1 MKMRCW
7 FYCIGRGG
15 DGVKFELDTDQLLV
29 LNASYYELG

>member
-7 FYCIGRGG
+7 FYCIGRGE
-15 DGVKFELDTDQLLV
+15 VKFELDTDQLLV